1 VLPSHR
7 RLKQPRKDDYAIHR
21 SSHRATRSG
30 ADLAAAVLVVL
41 GVSVVSFFLTFL
53 TGDPA
58 EIMLPPGAT
67 AVQIAKFRAEWG
79 FADPLPVQYW
89 RFLRRAIH
97 GDFGV
102 SLQHG
107 QSSLPLIAARLPATL
122 QLTVTAMLLA
132 IVLAVP
138 LGVLAATHRG
148 GKLDLLTMG
157 VALFGQ
163 SVPNFWLAIMMIL
176 LFAVSWGWLPTSG
189 RGGWTHVVMPAAA
202 IAINL
207 MALLTRLVRTTMIE
221 VLSEDFVRTGRSK
234 GLRELAVVLR
244 HALPNALIPLV
255 TVVGL
260 QFGYILGGAVVI
272 ETIFTWPG
280 VGLFTIQ
287 AIMNRDYPVAAVGV
301 AAGLVAGYLGGRVG
315 AVIMRVVDLNLAFP
329 LILLALAV
337 VALLG
342 ANLRNLVIVMA
353 ITTWIIYARVV
364 RGLTRTL
371 REQEF
376 VQAVRALGARDAR
389 IIARH
394 VLPTVLAP
402 IMVIWTLEVARVIL
416 MESALS
422 FLGLGVPP
430 PTPTWGR
437 MLAEGRDYLTLA
449 GWISIFPG
457 LAIMVTV
464 LGINFLGDGL
474 RDLRDPRLRGQT

>member
-1 VLPSHR
+1 LR
-7 RLKQPRKDDYAIHR
+7 RYIAARL
-21 SSHRATRSG
+21 AT
-30 ADLAAAVLVVL
+30 AVLVIV

-67 AVQIAKFRAEWG
+67 AAQIAKFRADWG
-79 FADPLPVQYW
+79 FADPLAVQYW

-132 IVLAVP
+132 IALAVP
-138 LGVLAATHRG
+138 LGVVAATKRG
-148 GKLDLLTMG
+148 GKLDLLAMG

-176 LFAVSWGWLPTSG
+176 LFAVTWGLLPTSG

-207 MALLTRLVRTTMIE
+207 MALLPRLVRTTMIE
-221 VLSEDFVRTGRSK
+221 VLSEDFVRPGRSK
-234 GLRELAVVLR
+234 GLREVAVVVR

-287 AIMNRDYPVAAVGV
+287 AILNRDYPVVQASVFILATAVV
-301 AAGLVAGYLGGRVG
+301 LINLT
-315 AVIMRVVDLNLAFP
+315 VDLLYFW
-329 LILLALAV
+329 L
-337 VALLG
+337 
-342 ANLRNLVIVMA
+342 
-353 ITTWIIYARVV
+353 
-364 RGLTRTL
+364 
-371 REQEF
+371 
-376 VQAVRALGARDAR
+376 
-389 IIARH
+389 
-394 VLPTVLAP
+394 
-402 IMVIWTLEVARVIL
+402 
-416 MESALS
+416 
-422 FLGLGVPP
+422 
-430 PTPTWGR
+430 
-437 MLAEGRDYLTLA
+437 
-449 GWISIFPG
+449 
-457 LAIMVTV
+457 
-464 LGINFLGDGL
+464 
-474 RDLRDPRLRGQT
+474 DPRIRVT

>member
-1 VLPSHR
+1 V
-7 RLKQPRKDDYAIHR
+7 
-21 SSHRATRSG
+21 RAYI
-30 ADLAAAVLVVL
+30 AARFVTAVLVIL

-79 FADPLPVQYW
+79 FDDPLATQYW
-89 RFLRRAIH
+89 RFLRRAVH

-102 SLQHG
+102 SLRHG

-148 GKLDLLTMG
+148 GKIDLIAMG
-157 VALFGQ
+157 VALLGQ

-176 LFAVSWGWLPTSG
+176 LFAVSWGVLPTSG
-189 RGGWTHVVMPAAA
+189 RGGFAHVVMPAAA

-221 VLSEDFVRTGRSK
+221 VLAEDYVRTARGK
-234 GLRELAVVLR
+234 GLREVFVHTR

-287 AIMNRDYPVAAVGV
+287 AILNRDYPVVQASVFILATAVV
-301 AAGLVAGYLGGRVG
+301 LINLA
-315 AVIMRVVDLNLAFP
+315 VDLLYVW
-329 LILLALAV
+329 L
-337 VALLG
+337 
-342 ANLRNLVIVMA
+342 
-353 ITTWIIYARVV
+353 
-364 RGLTRTL
+364 
-371 REQEF
+371 
-376 VQAVRALGARDAR
+376 
-389 IIARH
+389 
-394 VLPTVLAP
+394 
-402 IMVIWTLEVARVIL
+402 
-416 MESALS
+416 
-422 FLGLGVPP
+422 
-430 PTPTWGR
+430 
-437 MLAEGRDYLTLA
+437 
-449 GWISIFPG
+449 
-457 LAIMVTV
+457 
-464 LGINFLGDGL
+464 
-474 RDLRDPRLRGQT
+474 DPRIRVA